1 MTAKATPTPTTSRP
15 LEGVRVLDLSSV
27 WAMPYLCA
35 SMADLGAEVIKIEAL
50 QRLDSNRSIA
60 GIFPERNGGREPW
73 NVSGPFSLV
82 NRGKRSI
89 TLDLSREEGRD
100 TFRDL
105 VPISD
110 VVVENYTP
118 RVMRG
123 WKLDYEHLR
132 ALKPEIIM
140 LSNTGYGH
148 DSPWENYPV
157 QGTALEPM
165 TGIAHFAGYS
175 DDRPST
181 IGQSYPDFVAM
192 WHGLFSV
199 MTALRHR
206 ATAGEG
212 QWIDLGMYQ
221 ANVSFIGEAML
232 DYVANGRMGERIGNR
247 DHFGSVQGCYQTLGD
262 DCWMVV
268 SARSDAEWQSLTMV
282 LGPAP
287 WGEMKAP
294 ATLIDAYGRHDQVDD
309 VLGAWAI
316 RRTREEA
323 VNAMRRAGVPAG
335 PVNDARDLLLDPHL
349 RERAFYEVVDHAEG
363 TGVGRRP
370 LIGRGYRLSRTPPRI
385 DRPAPPLGEAN
396 EYVFKEL
403 LGMSDERYDQLRAD
417 AITGRQ
423 GPLDEPAIGSPIED
437 LLGSGSLRIHD
448 PEYRQRLGLEHEGS
462 LLD

>member
-1 MTAKATPTPTTSRP
+1 MTTQTTSAPTTGRP
-15 LEGVRVLDLSSV
+15 LEGIRVLDLSSV
-27 WAMPYLCA
+27 WAMPCLCA

-50 QRLDSNRSIA
+50 QRLDPNRSTA

-73 NVSGPFSLV
+73 NVNGPFSLV

-89 TLDLSREEGRD
+89 TLDLSRDEGRD
-100 TFRDL
+100 AFRDL
-105 VPISD
+105 TRISD

-123 WKLDYEHLR
+123 WELSYPHLR
-132 ALKPEIIM
+132 ALNPEIIM
-140 LSNTGYGH
+140 ISNTGYGH

-165 TGIAHFAGYS
+165 TGITHFSGYRG
-175 DDRPST
+175 DRPST

-192 WHGLFSV
+192 WHGLFCI

-206 ATAGEG
+206 ATTGEG

-232 DYVANGRMGERIGNR
+232 DYVANGRIGERIGNR
-247 DHFGSVQGCYQTLGD
+247 DHSGGVQGCYQTMGD
-262 DCWMVV
+262 DRWMVV
-268 SARSDAEWQSLTMV
+268 SARNDAEWQSLTIV
-282 LGPAP
+282 LGPDG
-287 WGEMKAP
+287 WSETDTP
-294 ATLIDAYGRHDQVDD
+294 ANLAAAYSRHDEVDD
-309 VLGAWAI
+309 VLTAWAAG
-316 RRTREEA
+316 RTREEA
-323 VNAMRRAGVPAG
+323 VEAMRGAGVPAG

-349 RERAFYEVVDHAEG
+349 RERAFYELVDHAEG

-370 LIGRGYRLSRTPPRI
+370 LIGRGYRLSRTPPQI

-403 LGMSDERYDQLRAD
+403 LGMSDERFEQLSAD
-417 AITGRQ
+417 AIIGRLE
-423 GPLDEPAIGSPIED
+423 PLDEPDSGMPVED
-437 LLGSGSLRIHD
+437 LLKSGSVRIHD
-448 PEYRQRLGLEHEGS
+448 PEYRRRLGLEDE
-462 LLD
+462 

>member
-1 MTAKATPTPTTSRP
+1 MTEEATAPPATGRP

-35 SMADLGAEVIKIEAL
+35 SMAELGAEVIKIEAL

-60 GIFPERNGGREPW
+60 GIFPERHGGSEPW
-73 NVSGPFSLV
+73 NVAGPFSIV

-89 TLDLSREEGRD
+89 TLDLSREAGRD
-100 TFRDL
+100 AFRDL
-105 VPISD
+105 VLISD

-123 WKLDYEHLR
+123 WELSYPHLR
-132 ALKPEIIM
+132 TLRPDIIM

-148 DSPWENYPV
+148 DGPWEDYPV
-157 QGTALEPM
+157 QGTALEPT
-165 TGIAHFAGYS
+165 TGITHFAGYRG
-175 DDRPST
+175 DRPST

-192 WHGLFSV
+192 WHGLFCV

-206 ATAGEG
+206 AISGEG

-221 ANVSFIGEAML
+221 ATVSFMGEAML

-247 DHFGSVQGCYQTLGD
+247 DPAGGVQGCYQTLGD

-268 SARSDAEWQSLTMV
+268 SACTDAEWQSLNTV
-282 LGPAP
+282 LGPAA
-287 WGEMKAP
+287 WGEIKAP
-294 ATLIDAYGRHDQVDD
+294 ASLADAYEQHDD
-309 VLGAWAI
+309 VDEVLAAWAAG
-316 RRTREEA
+316 RAREEA
-323 VNAMRRAGVPAG
+323 VEAMRRAGVPTG

-349 RERAFYEVVDHAEG
+349 RERAFYEMVDHAEG

-370 LIGRGYRLSRTPPRI
+370 VIGRGYRLSRTPPRI

-403 LGMSDERYDQLRAD
+403 LGMSDERFDQLSAD
-417 AITGRQ
+417 AIIGRLE
-423 GPLDEPAIGSPIED
+423 PLDEPETGMSVED
-437 LLGSGSLRIHD
+437 LLRLGTLRIHD
-448 PEYRQRLGLEHEGS
+448 ADYRKRLGLEREEG
-462 LLD
+462 LPD